1 MKDTPP
7 LNLRALNAWRWL
19 KEYFIS
25 WGVLSAIYSVTV
37 TLVLQP
43 FLERALNRELPV
55 APIWALTCAS
65 LLVPGILE
73 SLNLGSIS
81 VRFKGLALLPPGI
94 FSEPLWNRLGRSL
107 VPLYLRHELRRGST
121 LLTLLLT
128 VLAAGA
134 LPADKQA
141 FWVLIAQLPAQRAL
155 YSIHHWR
162 RLARGQFPA
171 HGGPYLL
178 TALACSQ
185 AIQWVISWGALGL
198 SGFVDP
204 AHWWRLGPASLGA
217 VLSTSAVAL
226 EGDSGR
232 PWMVNLIGMTAGIL
246 GGFLCLYS
254 PFCLAG
260 VAYFMIQL
268 RKMAAERILS
278 VESLDEDFVIP

>member
-121 LLTLLLT
+121 LCRSWL
-128 VLAAGA
+128 
-134 LPADKQA
+134 
-141 FWVLIAQLPAQRAL
+141 
-155 YSIHHWR
+155 R
-162 RLARGQFPA
+162 R
-171 HGGPYLL
+171 
-178 TALACSQ
+178 
-185 AIQWVISWGALGL
+185 
-198 SGFVDP
+198 
-204 AHWWRLGPASLGA
+204 
-217 VLSTSAVAL
+217 
-226 EGDSGR
+226 
-232 PWMVNLIGMTAGIL
+232 
-246 GGFLCLYS
+246 
-254 PFCLAG
+254 
-260 VAYFMIQL
+260 
-268 RKMAAERILS
+268 
-278 VESLDEDFVIP
+278 